1 MAEELNKPSGAP
13 APKTIP
19 AKHPPTKAPEEG
31 IAGDIPMLM
40 ENIGVLIDSTVT
52 SVSDMLAKATRI
64 TSQTIDNVTLAINS
78 DAVKKLGDNIGSA
91 SETAMQNVNA
101 ALNSEQL
108 QNSITQ
114 LGNAVTTITDAIDA
128 AVNSPQTRE
137 FMDNLGNGI
146 QQLMSGAGAQIAGT
160 CTEHHHKK
168 AVEIPYSHKK
178 TEPVVA
184 QAPAAAPS
192 KTEDIASAEAPALA
206 KTPEPVQKPETSS
219 AAPQKAIESETKP
232 EPPAAA
238 PVTTAVPQEE
248 KKPQAAEQQK
258 KPEQGWKNKQK
269 RRGGGDPSRKGTF
282 PRSKGPNK

>member
-31 IAGDIPMLM
+31 ITGDIPMLM

-52 SVSDMLAKATRI
+52 SVSDMLTKATRI

-91 SETAMQNVNA
+91 SETAMQSVNA
-101 ALNSEQL
+101 ALHSEQL

-137 FMDNLGNGI
+137 FMDNLGNGM
-146 QQLMSGAGAQIAGT
+146 QQLMSGAGTQIAGT

-178 TEPVVA
+178 TEPAVA
-184 QAPAAAPS
+184 QAPAAAEAP
-192 KTEDIASAEAPALA
+192 APALA
-206 KTPEPVQKPETSS
+206 KTPEPVKEPETSS
-219 AAPQKAIESETKP
+219 PAPQKAIEPETKP
-232 EPPAAA
+232 EPPVAA